1 VTLNE
6 IKRLG
11 DTGISRYN
19 NVDAFLV
26 GAASNPAVQ
35 NQLKQIGIKYV
46 DVTAGNIPELAN
58 KVDQLYGSIEEP
70 DTGFRNMANGA
81 LDVMVGSMDG
91 TDYQLPAPGHAL
103 GVPHGFGSP
112 VGDEEQRPRSD
123 GDGAEAAQR
132 PGPHLLVQL
141 QADTRSSS
149 GRWRGL
155 ESTAALGLRTTGG
168 PDAEPGAG
176 GWRIG
181 RETRTTDEMGRI
193 ELACTPSV
201 PWVIYLTVPMAI
213 ARPFEPT

>member
-70 DTGFRNMANGA
+70 DTGVRNMANGA

-141 QADTRSSS
+141 QADEVFV
-149 GRWRGL
+149 WPLAWLRGH
-155 ESTAALGLRTTGG
+155 GG
-168 PDAEPGAG
+168 PRAPNHGRARCRARRRGVEDRAG
-176 GWRIG
+176 DTHDR
-181 RETRTTDEMGRI
+181 
-193 ELACTPSV
+193 
-201 PWVIYLTVPMAI
+201 
-213 ARPFEPT
+213 